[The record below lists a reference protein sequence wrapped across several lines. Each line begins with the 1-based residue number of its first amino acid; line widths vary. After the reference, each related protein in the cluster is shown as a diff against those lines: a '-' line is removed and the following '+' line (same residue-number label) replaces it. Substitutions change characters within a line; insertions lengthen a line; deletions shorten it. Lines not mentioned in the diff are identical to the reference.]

1 MKVMF
6 VSFAIGLG
14 VGVIYGLIRV
24 KSPAPPI
31 VALLGLF
38 GMVLGEQAGVWF
50 LTKKIQTTNVYSAH
64 IVSELK
70 LQQQP
75 PCSTSSFAAVAW
87 LMIPRPFSTS
97 APYRSCAF
105 PRPVETKGD
114 GEQAAEAEPTT

>member
-6 VSFAIGLG
+6 VSFAAGLG

-38 GMVLGEQAGVWF
+38 GMVLGGQAGVWF
-50 LTKKIQTTNVYSAH
+50 LTKKVQTTNVYSAH

-75 PCSTSSFAAVAW
+75 PNVQSAISAVH
-87 LMIPRPFSTS
+87 L
-97 APYRSCAF
+97 RSG
-105 PRPVETKGD
+105 K
-114 GEQAAEAEPTT
+114 